1 MIKAGIVSYFSEV
14 PKKFSGTIKFIE
26 SSGQYPKYTIKA
38 SDIDSMEL
46 KANVLSLLFKK
57 NKLIGREEFYNLVKS
72 KEPVPE
78 AASSHSQKDGNGY
91 VKWNFQTEN
100 MEMMQEFFRLTN
112 LFRSSNPKF
121 KPSLSAVIDGYRG

>member
-1 MIKAGIVSYFSEV
+1 MNFAKAEDVELILKTNKESDSGIFSNERLLMIKAGIVSYFSEV

-57 NKLIGREEFYNLVKS
+57 NKLIGREEFYNLVRS

-78 AASSHSQKDGNGY
+78 AASSHSQKDNNGY
-91 VKWNFQTEN
+91 VKWNFQTDN
-100 MEMMQEFFRLTN
+100 MEMM
-112 LFRSSNPKF
+112 
-121 KPSLSAVIDGYRG
+121 